1 MDQPD
6 HKEVDGKPLVFL
18 ITGARKGIGEHLVGH
33 YLARGH
39 QIVGCSRRPASFE
52 AESYK
57 HFCLDVS
64 DETAVQQM
72 FAEISSQHGR
82 LDVLINNAGI
92 ASMNHT
98 LLMPTKTA
106 RDIVDTNFIGTF
118 LMSREAARLMRKH
131 GFGRIINFA
140 TVATPLKL
148 EGEAVYAASKAAVIN
163 FTQIIA
169 REFAEFGITA
179 NVVAPTPIQ
188 TDLIKA
194 VPQGKLDRLLKR
206 QAIKRPGEFRDVT
219 NVIDFFVRPESDFIT
234 GQVLYLGGV

>member
-1 MDQPD
+1 MEPLARKQMD
-6 HKEVDGKPLVFL
+6 HKPLVFL
-18 ITGARKGIGEHLVGH
+18 ITGTRKGIGEHLVEH

-39 QIVGCSRRPASFE
+39 QVVGCSRKQATFE
-52 AESYK
+52 AEGYR

-64 DETAVQQM
+64 DEAGVRQM
-72 FAEISSQHGR
+72 FAEISKEHGR
-82 LDVLINNAGI
+82 LDVLINNAGV
-92 ASMNHT
+92 ASMNHA
-98 LLMPTKTA
+98 LLTPAKTA
-106 RDIVDTNFIGTF
+106 REIFETNFLGTF
-118 LMSREAARLMRKH
+118 LMCREAARLMRKH

-188 TDLIKA
+188 TDLIKS
-194 VPQGKLDRLLKR
+194 VPQEKIDELLKR
-206 QAIKRPGEFRDVT
+206 QAIKRFGEFQDVT
-219 NVIDFFVRPESDFIT
+219 NVIDFFIRPESDFIT
-234 GQVLYLGGV
+234 GQVLFLGGV

>member
-1 MDQPD
+1 MEPPRSKQIDS
-6 HKEVDGKPLVFL
+6 EPLVFL
-18 ITGARKGIGEHLVGH
+18 ITGTRKGIGKYLVEHYSGQ
-33 YLARGH
+33 GH
-39 QIVGCSRRPASFE
+39 QVVGCSRGQATFE
-52 AESYK
+52 SESYR

-64 DETAVQQM
+64 DEAAVRQM

-92 ASMNHT
+92 ASMNHA

-106 RDIVDTNFIGTF
+106 REIFETNFLGTF
-118 LMSREAARLMRKH
+118 LMCREAARLMRKH
-131 GFGRIINFA
+131 GYGRIINFA

-188 TDLIKA
+188 TDLIKS
-194 VPQGKLDRLLKR
+194 VPEDKLIELLKR
-206 QAIKRPGEFRDVT
+206 QAIKRPGELRDVS
-219 NVIDFFVRPESDFIT
+219 NVIDFFIRPESDFIT
-234 GQVLYLGGV
+234 GQVLFLGGV

>member
-1 MDQPD
+1 MEPAGR
-6 HKEVDGKPLVFL
+6 KEVNAKPLVFL
-18 ITGARKGIGEHLVGH
+18 ITGTRKGIGEHLVKH
-33 YLARGH
+33 YLAQGH
-39 QIVGCSRRPASFE
+39 QVVGCSRGPTSFE
-52 AESYK
+52 AESYR

-64 DETAVQQM
+64 DEATVQQM
-72 FAEISSQHGR
+72 FSEISNQHGR

-92 ASMNHT
+92 ASMNHA

-194 VPQGKLDRLLKR
+194 VPEEKLARLLKR
-206 QAIKRPGEFRDVT
+206 QAIKRLGEFRDVT
-219 NVIDFFVRPESDFIT
+219 NVIDFFIRPESDFIT